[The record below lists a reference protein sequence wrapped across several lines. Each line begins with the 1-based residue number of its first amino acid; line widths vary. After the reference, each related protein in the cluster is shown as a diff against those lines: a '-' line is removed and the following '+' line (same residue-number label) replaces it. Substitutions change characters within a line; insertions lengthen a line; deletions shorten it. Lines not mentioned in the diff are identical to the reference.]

1 MNKQEFLA
9 MSLPYGL
16 KVTVQ
21 GKSNVSGEHIY
32 MLYSAYS
39 DTTVIEV
46 VGESD
51 FKTDKYKP
59 ILRPLPD
66 LTKPIEHKGEVFVP
80 IKNIKELFVD
90 GTEDVLSQSIEAIE
104 YFIENNFFSRI
115 EYLPFVL
122 IQKLIEWHF
131 DIANLIKES
140 EAIDINTL
148 SVNPYK

>member
-46 VGESD
+46 VGESN

-59 ILRPLPD
+59 ILRPLSD
-66 LTKPIEHKGEVFVP
+66 LTKPIEHNGEKFVP
-80 IKNIKELFVD
+80 IDKLKEMND
-90 GTEDVLSQSIEAIE
+90 GDDIYISEEYGVSIDNGYAAG
-104 YFIENNFFSRI
+104 YNLLVAFTF
-115 EYLPFVL
+115 

-131 DIANLIKES
+131 DIANLIEKG
-140 EAIDINTL
+140 EAIDANTL
-148 SVNPYK
+148 SINPYK

>member
-1 MNKQEFLA
+1 MNKQEFLSA
-9 MSLPYGL
+9 SLPYGL

-66 LTKPIEHKGEVFVP
+66 LTKPIEHMGEKFVP
-80 IKNIKELFVD
+80 IDKLKEMND
-90 GTEDVLSQSIEAIE
+90 GDDIYISEEYGVSIDSGYAAG
-104 YFIENNFFSRI
+104 YNLLVAFTF
-115 EYLPFVL
+115 

>member
-9 MSLPYGL
+9 FSLPYGL

-46 VGESD
+46 VGESN

-59 ILRPLPD
+59 ILCPLSD
-66 LTKPIEHKGEVFVP
+66 LTKPIEHRGEKFVP
-80 IKNIKELFVD
+80 IEKILWESNFDTSIMTRKEINSYAPSVVD
-90 GTEDVLSQSIEAIE
+90 ID
-104 YFIENNFFSRI
+104 
-115 EYLPFVL
+115 L
-122 IQKLIEWHF
+122 ISLNDALLLISWHF
-131 DIANLIKES
+131 DIANLIEKG
-140 EAIDINTL
+140 EAIDVNTL

>member
-59 ILRPLPD
+59 NLRPLSD
-66 LTKPIEHKGEVFVP
+66 LTKPIEHNGEVFVP
-80 IKNIKELFVD
+80 ILKLEWSCSIIGWSKSKLNFYH
-90 GTEDVLSQSIEAIE
+90 QS
-104 YFIENNFFSRI
+104 
-115 EYLPFVL
+115 L
-122 IQKLIEWHF
+122 IHNVK
-131 DIANLIKES
+131 
-140 EAIDINTL
+140 
-148 SVNPYK
+148 